1 MSDEFITYSTAQV
14 NKEYPPFEFELIE
27 ERIKDYLAAVQD
39 DNSYYDQQREAPAT
53 IAAVYARWSM
63 ISGHRI
69 QPGNIH
75 AKQHYKFF
83 KAVSPG
89 QRLKTIG
96 KVVDKYMKKENKC
109 LELETHTYDESGD
122 LVAIG
127 RMMCIGPE

>member
-1 MSDEFITYSTAQV
+1 MLDDFISYSAAQV
-14 NKEYPPFEFELIE
+14 NKEYAPFEFELSQE
-27 ERIKDYLAAVQD
+27 CVTDYLAAVQD
-39 DNSYYDQQREAPAT
+39 DNPYYDQQGEAPAT

-69 QPGNIH
+69 PPGNIH

-96 KVVDKYMKKENKC
+96 KVVDKYMKKEHRC
-109 LELETHTYDESGD
+109 VELETHTYDEAGD

-127 RMMCIGPE
+127 RMMCIFPE